1 DLPLRV
7 ELSAQFRDLT
17 ARGIKIGAECRQC
30 LVMLNHAVADGLR
43 ERLQDAVR
51 TAHDRAPQSRAWVT
65 AFEQWGSAATLRS
78 VVAGERIAFAI
89 GRDFGGHDAA
99 SRCRMSAL
107 TERSAAVASVM
118 LRPFKVR
125 RSSSATNSE
134 KAALNSR
141 SASCCGPP
149 LPRVS

>member
-1 DLPLRV
+1 MVRAIRCRPAGSDRAYIGFERIDAGRKRGDLPLRV

-89 GRDFGGHDAA
+89 GRDFGGHD
-99 SRCRMSAL
+99 
-107 TERSAAVASVM
+107 
-118 LRPFKVR
+118 
-125 RSSSATNSE
+125 
-134 KAALNSR
+134 
-141 SASCCGPP
+141 
-149 LPRVS
+149 